1 MEGDIYVRYYLV
13 FGIIVM
19 VLCVVNVSI
28 LFIVINMYMYIFV
41 CDILECICC

>member
-41 CDILECICC
+41 CDILECFCC